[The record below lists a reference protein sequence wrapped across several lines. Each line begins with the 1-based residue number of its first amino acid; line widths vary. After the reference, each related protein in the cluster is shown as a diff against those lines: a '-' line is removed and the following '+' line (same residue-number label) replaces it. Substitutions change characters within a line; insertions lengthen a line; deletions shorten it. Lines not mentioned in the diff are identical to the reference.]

1 MPCSLDLSGMVAKAK
16 SGAKVTVKV
25 VSANATLRQAAVNQT
40 DISANINTGDQSVFF
55 TVAKGINAVVLTL
68 FPAPAPEPL
77 AVVEDC
83 GGGATQPIIS
93 FGSSIRTA
101 VTFDIQAS

>member
-1 MPCSLDLSGMVAKAK
+1 MPCSLDMSGLVAKAK

-25 VSANATLRQAAVNQT
+25 ISANATLRKAALNQT
-40 DISANINTGDQSVFF
+40 DISANIDATDQSVFF
-55 TVAKGINAVVLTL
+55 NVVPGTNTVILTL

-83 GGGATQPIIS
+83 GGGTTQPIIA
-93 FGSSIRTA
+93 FGSGIRTA